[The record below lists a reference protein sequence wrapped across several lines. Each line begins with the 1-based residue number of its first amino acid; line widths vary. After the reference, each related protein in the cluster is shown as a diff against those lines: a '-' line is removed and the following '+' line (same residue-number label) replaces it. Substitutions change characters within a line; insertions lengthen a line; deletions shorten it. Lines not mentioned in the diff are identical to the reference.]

1 MTLRGYIPTGG
12 SGGCE
17 LKQVRRG
24 CTASL
29 ARGTACGEG
38 RVVSSPAA
46 SGGWRL
52 LEIGLGGKEVFNGAV
67 TKELCK

>member
-1 MTLRGYIPTGG
+1 MGV
-12 SGGCE
+12 GGCE

-46 SGGWRL
+46 AGGFWKSA
-52 LEIGLGGKEVFNGAV
+52 LEGKRCLMEQLRRSYANREH
-67 TKELCK
+67 K